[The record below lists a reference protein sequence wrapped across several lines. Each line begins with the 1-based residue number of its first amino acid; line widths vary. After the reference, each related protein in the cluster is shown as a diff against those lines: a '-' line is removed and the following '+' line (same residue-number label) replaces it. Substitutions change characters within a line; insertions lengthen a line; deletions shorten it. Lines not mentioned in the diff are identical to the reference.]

1 MSLSCISILW
11 LGNKYRLAWVLLPS
25 GAALEF
31 NKWVYGHGKLRSAE
45 TLKQRHPQ
53 KNMNDRMFEIKL
65 YLLYFY
71 KY

>member
-1 MSLSCISILW
+1 MVSLESDM
-11 LGNKYRLAWVLLPS
+11 
-25 GAALEF
+25 ALEF
-31 NKWVYGHGKLRSAE
+31 NKWVYGHGKLRLAE

-53 KNMNDRMFEIKL
+53 NNMNDRMFGIKL